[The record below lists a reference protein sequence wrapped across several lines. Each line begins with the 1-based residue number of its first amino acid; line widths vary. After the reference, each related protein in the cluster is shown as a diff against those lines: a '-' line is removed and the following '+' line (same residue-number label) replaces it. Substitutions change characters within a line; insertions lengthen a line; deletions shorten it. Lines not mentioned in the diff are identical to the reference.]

1 MARQLTWYDVL
12 DVLPGASADE
22 VQRAFEVKESLLRPA
37 LISGAP
43 SKVVSAAERA
53 RTAIKAARDVLTD
66 PASRQRYDN
75 EIGVRQTGGGLT
87 GPDRVPSED
96 GSIPDFVWY
105 GRSAMVA
112 AAALEAFAEWLTPP
126 PAAPRRIALPDVRGL
141 FVGPCRRLLSGTGL
155 RIEVVR
161 LTRDPMPVEGLIV
174 DQSPPPGARSPRSGT
189 VTVQVWH
196 PPQPRRSWRD
206 DRAARP

>member
-12 DVLPGASADE
+12 DVLPGSSADQ
-22 VQRAFEVKESLLRPA
+22 VQRAFEVKESLLRPT
-37 LISGAP
+37 LISGTP

-53 RTAIKAARDVLTD
+53 RAAITAARDVLTH
-66 PASRQRYDN
+66 PASRQRYDD
-75 EIGVRQTGGGLT
+75 EIGIRRTGGGLT

-96 GSIPDFVWY
+96 GYVPDFVWY

-112 AAALEAFAEWLTPP
+112 AAALGAFAEWLTPA
-126 PAAPRRIALPDVRGL
+126 PAAHRRIALPDVRGL

-161 LTRDPMPVEGLIV
+161 LTQDPMPVEGLIV

-196 PPQPRRSWRD
+196 PPRPRR
-206 DRAARP
+206 

>member
-12 DVLPGASADE
+12 DVLPGSSADQ
-22 VQRAFEVKESLLRPA
+22 VQRAFELKESLLRPT

-53 RTAIKAARDVLTD
+53 RTAIKAARDILTD
-66 PASRQRYDN
+66 PASRRRYDD
-75 EIGVRQTGGGLT
+75 EIGIRQTGGGLS

-112 AAALEAFAEWLTPP
+112 AAALGAFAEWLTPP
-126 PAAPRRIALPDVRGL
+126 PAAPRRIEVPDVRGL

-174 DQSPPPGARSPRSGT
+174 DQSPSPGARIPRLRT
-189 VTVQVWH
+189 VTVQIWH
-196 PPQPRRSWRD
+196 PPQPGGSGHD
-206 DRAARP
+206 DLAAFP

>member
-12 DVLPGASADE
+12 DVLPGSSADQ
-22 VQRAFEVKESLLRPA
+22 VQRAFELKESLLRPT

-66 PASRQRYDN
+66 PASRRDYDD
-75 EIGVRQTGGGLT
+75 EIGIRQTGGGLS

-112 AAALEAFAEWLTPP
+112 AAALEAFDEWLAPP
-126 PAAPRRIALPDVRGL
+126 SAPPRRIALPDIRGL

-174 DQSPPPGARSPRSGT
+174 DQSPPPGARSPRSRT

-196 PPQPRRSWRD
+196 PAQPRASGHD
-206 DRAARP
+206 DRAAFP